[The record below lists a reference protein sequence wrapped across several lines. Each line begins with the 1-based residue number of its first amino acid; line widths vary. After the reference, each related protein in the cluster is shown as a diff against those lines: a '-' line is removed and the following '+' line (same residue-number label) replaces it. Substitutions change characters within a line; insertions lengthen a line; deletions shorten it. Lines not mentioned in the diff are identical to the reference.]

1 MVSPADQPEDQRCY
15 PAQGGKGGGLLPF
28 HLMATRKT
36 SRTFE
41 TAEKVRR
48 IFRLYASGMGPEQ
61 IAPGEAIWPVEK
73 ETAGQV
79 KGTGTG

>member
-1 MVSPADQPEDQRCY
+1 
-15 PAQGGKGGGLLPF
+15 
-28 HLMATRKT
+28 
-36 SRTFE
+36 
-41 TAEKVRR
+41 VRR